1 MANVGANILF
11 LGSDKSYFMGK
22 ILTKSSVHLTA
33 FALQRLIT
41 FCASYIPL
49 SDVHLTATISL
60 YTSFILIYILC
71 GSLPSCKL
79 MLYTYAAETVYHPDY

>member
-33 FALQRLIT
+33 FAVQRLIT
-41 FCASYIPL
+41 FCAPFRYTLDSYHFAI
-49 SDVHLTATISL
+49 H
-60 YTSFILIYILC
+60 FIYLIYILYD
-71 GSLPSCKL
+71 SLPSCML